1 VKKIKII
8 FILILFFNIIKQAD
22 SQSLISLSSSDSLC
36 QGNMLAIVPVLNAS
50 VIVDSIDWNGTNI
63 LQYDS
68 TSIVVNPTSNSNY
81 DLTVYSPDTTLY
93 ASIFI
98 FVIEPAIAS
107 FSFSP
112 DSACAGTQVNFINT
126 SSNFSSSN
134 WNFGDNST
142 STIDNPNHT
151 YQSITNFV
159 VAYPVTLIV
168 TENFCQTQDSY
179 VQNIHV
185 LPTVS
190 ASFTLSNDSVCT
202 GAPIIF
208 TNTSTGYTSSLWDFG
223 NSVTSPFQSLS
234 YTYFIG
240 GNNVESFTVILTV
253 SNGFCPADNASA
265 PVTIFPNPN
274 ADFSFSPNNT
284 CSGNTIN
291 FTNNSTGHSTS
302 IWNFGDNSSSNLENP
317 THIYTNISNGPQV
330 FTINLS
336 VSNDI
341 CPADNY
347 TETISIL
354 PAPHAELTDISSISP
369 FVQCDTMGSIV
380 FEVFNSS
387 TTTSTNTEYTI
398 NWGDGTPDFFSTT
411 NWTTETHEYNIM
423 GNIVITLTVSNSFG
437 CYSTEVYDGFI
448 GANPSIGL
456 TNPGGTALECVPQT
470 YFFPIDYGNDT
481 GSVYT
486 FFFTDIDTTIE
497 YSYPPPDTIF
507 YEFLNS
513 SCGYPDN
520 EFSVYFQA
528 QNQCGITNGVINS
541 IRLSEQPTADFEFS
555 QDTACVFDDT
565 VVVSNS
571 SALGNE
577 VSWDFFNSV
586 YNCDSVA
593 AVKWFIVPENGW
605 TLLPPGSLGNEF
617 LYNTPGYMNNPN
629 LWGSNELELVFDSAG
644 VYEVSLIMQNTKCGK
659 DSISKLIT
667 IIEAPDLIASLDTT
681 NGCSPLTVN
690 FSNNSTGE
698 GLSFFW
704 DISPSTGYTFSTP
717 FSDTSQSPTI
727 IFNTIDTNF
736 EVTLYVQN
744 SCETKDTTFY
754 IDVFGVPEIE
764 FPPIEDSCRN
774 YSVQTYALY
783 DSNGTSINSYQW
795 EIAPNSGFI
804 FTDGTNSNSA
814 NISLLFDQVG
824 LYTLSIIAENMCG
837 IDTSEQSFEIFPFPS
852 IEIFGDTD
860 ICKFD
865 TSILSLLISSD
876 TSYTIEWNTGE
887 SIESIFAAPQQ
898 DSTYFV
904 TITNLTNCS
913 DIDSFPLTVFPLPEI
928 SIDANFPICVNQT
941 DTNLNEF
948 PFGGYW
954 QGPGITNIS
963 EGIFNPE
970 IAGVGTHTIEYFY
983 TDSLG
988 CNNSDSLQITV
999 LELPSVFAGN
1009 DTSLCNQAISVQ
1021 FFGSPAGGFWTGF
1034 GIDSLSGNF
1043 LPDSTGTF
1051 EIIYTY
1057 TDLLSCTNQDTINLN
1072 VVEPAIA
1079 EAGADTAICLDSE
1092 PLQLFGNPDSISYWT
1107 GQGIIDSLNGD
1118 WYFLPPDTGIFT
1130 LFFHYGVGNC
1140 YNFDSIF
1147 VTVYPL
1153 PEISIDANFSIC
1165 VNQTDTNLSEF
1176 PFGGYWQGPGIT
1188 NISEGFFNPAI
1199 AGVGTHTIE
1208 YFYTDSLG
1216 CSNSDSLQITVLEL
1230 PSVFAGNDTSLC
1242 NQAIS
1247 VQFFGSPAGGFWTGF
1262 GIDSLSGNFLPDST
1276 GTFEIIYTYTDLLS
1290 CTNQDTIYLNVVEP
1304 AIAEAGI
1311 DTAICL
1317 DSEPLQLFGNPDS
1330 ISYWT
1335 GQGII
1340 DSLNGDWYFLPP
1352 DTGIFT
1358 LFFHYGVG
1366 NCYNYDSIFVTVY
1379 PLPEIIIDSSFN
1391 ICIYENDTNL
1401 SENPIGG
1408 FWSGVGLTDSLE
1420 GIFDPAIVGVGE
1432 YTLEYYYFDTTTKCD
1447 NTDSL
1452 IISVKPKPTSLFS
1465 IDSIICI
1472 NVLESAYNLS
1482 EGASE
1487 FEWWIDDSLASS
1499 NFEPDIIISDTGYFD
1514 IQLFATSQF
1523 GCEDTSLQEIY
1534 VIEPPFADFELSPA
1548 FGCDSFMV
1556 GFTNNSIGYNC
1567 TYFWDFGNDSLS
1579 NAEYIHPDIPY
1590 VLDGIVDSIFIVE
1603 LEVKNQ
1609 CGISTHFDSV
1619 HVYSVPNVNFSII
1632 DNSGCKPYTLDLSN
1646 VIIDIPLGW
1655 EWNFGDNTASTN
1667 YVTEHVY
1674 LDSGNYQLELF
1685 AYGPVQ
1691 CINNG
1696 FITYITN
1703 VIVYEN
1709 PTVSAIPKI
1718 SEICEN
1724 DSTIILLTGAEKYI
1738 FESINFIDSTLNSQI
1753 SLSPSDTSYYL
1764 ITGIDAN
1771 NCIDTTSIAVFVEPL
1786 PIVKLGNDTCLEEGE
1801 NIVLG
1806 INADYYTYLW
1816 STGDTSQYISASAA
1830 ISEYCLEVIPKNCF
1844 SEETCILIDFCPLIN
1859 IPNAF
1864 SPNGDGNNDVLN
1876 VLGHGIEKI
1885 DFKIYNRW
1893 GMLVFHSNDINL
1905 GWDGSYQGKN
1915 QETEVYVY
1923 ILVVKLKN
1931 SSELV
1936 KKHGNVTLLR

>member
-1 VKKIKII
+1 
-8 FILILFFNIIKQAD
+8 
-22 SQSLISLSSSDSLC
+22 
-36 QGNMLAIVPVLNAS
+36 M
-50 VIVDSIDWNGTNI
+50 
-63 LQYDS
+63 
-68 TSIVVNPTSNSNY
+68 
-81 DLTVYSPDTTLY
+81 
-93 ASIFI
+93 
-98 FVIEPAIAS
+98 
-107 FSFSP
+107 
-112 DSACAGTQVNFINT
+112 
-126 SSNFSSSN
+126 
-134 WNFGDNST
+134 
-142 STIDNPNHT
+142 
-151 YQSITNFV
+151 
-159 VAYPVTLIV
+159 
-168 TENFCQTQDSY
+168 
-179 VQNIHV
+179 
-185 LPTVS
+185 
-190 ASFTLSNDSVCT
+190 
-202 GAPIIF
+202 
-208 TNTSTGYTSSLWDFG
+208 
-223 NSVTSPFQSLS
+223 
-234 YTYFIG
+234 
-240 GNNVESFTVILTV
+240 
-253 SNGFCPADNASA
+253 
-265 PVTIFPNPN
+265 
-274 ADFSFSPNNT
+274 
-284 CSGNTIN
+284 
-291 FTNNSTGHSTS
+291 
-302 IWNFGDNSSSNLENP
+302 
-317 THIYTNISNGPQV
+317 
-330 FTINLS
+330 
-336 VSNDI
+336 
-341 CPADNY
+341 
-347 TETISIL
+347 
-354 PAPHAELTDISSISP
+354 
-369 FVQCDTMGSIV
+369 
-380 FEVFNSS
+380 
-387 TTTSTNTEYTI
+387 
-398 NWGDGTPDFFSTT
+398 
-411 NWTTETHEYNIM
+411 
-423 GNIVITLTVSNSFG
+423 
-437 CYSTEVYDGFI
+437 
-448 GANPSIGL
+448 
-456 TNPGGTALECVPQT
+456 
-470 YFFPIDYGNDT
+470 
-481 GSVYT
+481 
-486 FFFTDIDTTIE
+486 
-497 YSYPPPDTIF
+497 
-507 YEFLNS
+507 
-513 SCGYPDN
+513 
-520 EFSVYFQA
+520 
-528 QNQCGITNGVINS
+528 
-541 IRLSEQPTADFEFS
+541 
-555 QDTACVFDDT
+555 
-565 VVVSNS
+565 
-571 SALGNE
+571 
-577 VSWDFFNSV
+577 
-586 YNCDSVA
+586 
-593 AVKWFIVPENGW
+593 
-605 TLLPPGSLGNEF
+605 
-617 LYNTPGYMNNPN
+617 
-629 LWGSNELELVFDSAG
+629 
-644 VYEVSLIMQNTKCGK
+644 
-659 DSISKLIT
+659 
-667 IIEAPDLIASLDTT
+667 
-681 NGCSPLTVN
+681 
-690 FSNNSTGE
+690 
-698 GLSFFW
+698 
-704 DISPSTGYTFSTP
+704 
-717 FSDTSQSPTI
+717 
-727 IFNTIDTNF
+727 
-736 EVTLYVQN
+736 
-744 SCETKDTTFY
+744 
-754 IDVFGVPEIE
+754 
-764 FPPIEDSCRN
+764 
-774 YSVQTYALY
+774 
-783 DSNGTSINSYQW
+783 
-795 EIAPNSGFI
+795 
-804 FTDGTNSNSA
+804 
-814 NISLLFDQVG
+814 
-824 LYTLSIIAENMCG
+824 
-837 IDTSEQSFEIFPFPS
+837 
-852 IEIFGDTD
+852 
-860 ICKFD
+860 
-865 TSILSLLISSD
+865 
-876 TSYTIEWNTGE
+876 
-887 SIESIFAAPQQ
+887 
-898 DSTYFV
+898 
-904 TITNLTNCS
+904 
-913 DIDSFPLTVFPLPEI
+913 PEI

-1079 EAGADTAICLDSE
+1079 EAGA
-1092 PLQLFGNPDSISYWT
+1092 
-1107 GQGIIDSLNGD
+1107 
-1118 WYFLPPDTGIFT
+1118 
-1130 LFFHYGVGNC
+1130 
-1140 YNFDSIF
+1140 
-1147 VTVYPL
+1147 
-1153 PEISIDANFSIC
+1153 
-1165 VNQTDTNLSEF
+1165 
-1176 PFGGYWQGPGIT
+1176 
-1188 NISEGFFNPAI
+1188 
-1199 AGVGTHTIE
+1199 
-1208 YFYTDSLG
+1208 
-1216 CSNSDSLQITVLEL
+1216 
-1230 PSVFAGNDTSLC
+1230 
-1242 NQAIS
+1242 
-1247 VQFFGSPAGGFWTGF
+1247 
-1262 GIDSLSGNFLPDST
+1262 
-1276 GTFEIIYTYTDLLS
+1276 
-1290 CTNQDTIYLNVVEP
+1290 
-1304 AIAEAGI
+1304 